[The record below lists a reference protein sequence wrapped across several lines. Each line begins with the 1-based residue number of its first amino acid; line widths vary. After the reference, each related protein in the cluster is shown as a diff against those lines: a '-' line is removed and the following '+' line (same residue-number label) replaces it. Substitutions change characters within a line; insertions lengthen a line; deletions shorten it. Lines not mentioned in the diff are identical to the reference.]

1 MYLAG
6 ISQQLR
12 LFMLSLG
19 LGFLLGTVYDLL
31 RMLRLILSKKPGKY
45 TLFVQD
51 IIYVV
56 FCAVTT
62 FLFLLS
68 ENYGEIRAYVPIG
81 EIIGF
86 FVYYFTVGILT
97 MRAADSVANAIHKF
111 LRGLKNIILRPFRAV
126 HLFILKH
133 KSASK
138 EKVPEKAKK
147 VSKNFKLHLQ
157 HDGNVLYNLKGI
169 IFSKRNKRKK

>member
-6 ISQQLR
+6 VSQQLR

-19 LGFLLGTVYDLL
+19 LGFLLGIAYDLF
-31 RMLRLILSKKPGKY
+31 RTLRLILLRNPGKY

-56 FCAVTT
+56 LCAIVS

-68 ENYGEIRAYVPIG
+68 ENYGEIRAYVPAG

-86 FVYYFTVGILT
+86 FVYYFTIGVLT
-97 MRAADSVANAIHKF
+97 MRVGDSVANAVHKF
-111 LRGLKNIILRPFRAV
+111 LNRLKNIILRPFRAV
-126 HLFILKH
+126 HRSFLKH
-133 KSASK
+133 KTSVR
-138 EKVPEKAKK
+138 EK
-147 VSKNFKLHLQ
+147 VSKKVPKIFKLHLK
-157 HDGNVLYNLKGI
+157 HDGNILYNLNEI
-169 IFSKRNKRKK
+169 FFSKRNKRKK